1 MLKLHLLLVCSIIL
15 IQNYSSAQTNYNCT
29 WTNPTTG
36 DVYNFNS
43 LASSTADYSVK
54 TSSWNTFINVCR
66 QTINTTCGTNVAA
79 CQTWPGG
86 KAALGST
93 TTAQWAPLV
102 RSTTQGQKGATVSF
116 GNGTS
121 GRAFEI
127 DFQCVESAGV
137 GSPNFE
143 VETPKLFYN
152 FAWPTK
158 TACPTGNVPTPNSG
172 PRGLSGGSIFL
183 ILLLCLVVVYVAAG
197 ITFNVV
203 KKKASGKEIIP
214 NVEFWGSI
222 PGLVKDG
229 VMFIV
234 NSTCRRGSGYSQV
247 H

>member
-1 MLKLHLLLVCSIIL
+1 MFKLLLVCSIIL
-15 IQNYSSAQTNYNCT
+15 LQKLSSAQTNNYNCS
-29 WTNPTTG
+29 WTNPQTG

-54 TSSWNTFINVCR
+54 TSSWNTWINVCR
-66 QTINTTCGTNVAA
+66 QIINTTCGVNVAA
-79 CQTWPGG
+79 CQTWSGG
-86 KAALGST
+86 KATLGVA
-93 TTAQWAPLV
+93 TTAQWTSLV
-102 RSTTQGQKGATVSF
+102 RSTTQGQKGATLQF
-116 GNGTS
+116 GNGTG
-121 GRAFEI
+121 GRSFEI

-137 GSPNFE
+137 GAPNFE

-152 FAWPTK
+152 FAWASK
-158 TACPTGNVPTPNSG
+158 VACPSGNVPTPNG
-172 PRGLSGGSIFL
+172 PGGLSGGSIFL

-203 KKKASGKEIIP
+203 KKKATGKEIIP

-234 NSTCRRGSGYSQV
+234 NSTCRRGGSYSQV